1 MTTLML
7 IHGAYQGGWIWKP
20 LATRL
25 REAGHV
31 VFAPSLDGC
40 GERASQQRHGIT
52 ISSQAE
58 ELAAFLEYEDL
69 HDVVL
74 VGTSVGGMVTL
85 KVAELQRQR
94 VSRLVLIDALAL
106 LDGERITDVVT
117 PVRTVNTG
125 TAVGVSPEARHKLL
139 ADLSPATA
147 TWAADRFGLHP
158 IGVFSDAVELETFW
172 DQSWDASVIA
182 CRAAQN
188 PGEAHQ
194 RRCAEKLNARWH
206 EMDAGHYPMLSHPA
220 ELMDLVL
227 QG

>member
-25 REAGHV
+25 REAGHL

-40 GERASQQRHGIT
+40 AERASQQRPDIT
-52 ISSQAE
+52 IESQAQ
-58 ELAAFLEYEDL
+58 ELAAFLEFEDL

-74 VGTSVGGMVTL
+74 VATSVGGMVTL
-85 KVAELQRQR
+85 RVAELQRER

-106 LDGERITDVVT
+106 LDGERIADVVT
-117 PVRTVNTG
+117 PVWTVNTE
-125 TAVGVSPEARHKLL
+125 TAVGVSPEARQELL
-139 ADLSPATA
+139 ADLAPATA

-158 IGVFSDAVELETFW
+158 IGVFSEAVVLDTFW
-172 DQSWDASVIA
+172 DQTWDVSVIS
-182 CRAAQN
+182 CRAAHN

-194 RRCAEKLNARWH
+194 RRCAQKLNASWH
-206 EMDAGHYPMLSHPA
+206 EMDAGHYPMLSDPA

-227 QG
+227 H